1 MFRKL
6 FVIFI
11 GVFLIAGIVSATKM
25 KSSWKNSSATP
36 QDLQFKKVLVAV
48 IVRQPYTRK
57 IAEDKAVR
65 VLQANRKVEAVASY
79 TIFEN
84 VDTDKETAKA
94 KIAEMGFDGI
104 VLIRQADEPDT
115 KKYDEKAAESW
126 NDYNWFWGIWG
137 GTYNAQFRDDNL
149 LYLETLLF
157 SMKDQ
162 KLIWAGITETKN
174 PKNPAQVVGE
184 IAEENAKLLQK
195 EGLIP
200 KQK

>member
-6 FVIFI
+6 SALFI
-11 GVFLIAGIVSATKM
+11 CLLFIAGIASATKM
-25 KSSWKNSSATP
+25 KSSWKNPEAKP
-36 QDLQFKKVLVAV
+36 EDLKFKKVLVVV

-65 VLQANRKVEAVASY
+65 VLQANHNVEATPSY
-79 TIFEN
+79 TIFED
-84 VDTDKETAKA
+84 VDTDKDAAKA
-94 KIAEMGFDGI
+94 KIQEMGFDGI
-104 VLIRQADEPDT
+104 VLIRQADQPDT
-115 KKYDEKAAESW
+115 KKYDEKEAQSW

-157 SMKDQ
+157 SVKDQ

-184 IAEENAKLLQK
+184 LAEENAKYLQK